1 MTNHIITLARTIAT
15 AAHQGIYRADG
26 TPYIDHPAAVAHY
39 AATQLGADDYTIALC
54 WVHDVPEDTS
64 YTFDDLIRLGLPSL
78 LMADLDAMTV
88 RPGEPYL
95 HAVSRA
101 AARERSKAGKLADN
115 WHNSSTLTVF
125 SDAERSRRT
134 LKYQEGRRLLTAA

>member
-1 MTNHIITLARTIAT
+1 MTTHIITLARTIAT
-15 AAHQGIYRADG
+15 AAHEGVYRADG

-39 AATQLGADDYTIALC
+39 AATQLGADDYTIAAC
-54 WVHDVPEDTS
+54 WLHDVVEDTS
-64 YTFDDLIRLGLPSL
+64 LTFDDLLLLGIPSVL
-78 LMADLDAMTV
+78 ILDLDAVTI

-101 AARERSKAGKLADN
+101 NMRPRSRKTKLADN

-125 SDAERSRRT
+125 PDAERSRRT
-134 LKYQEGRRLLTAA
+134 LKYQEGRRLLSAA